1 MNISFVIPV
10 FNEEETIP
18 LFYKEISSSKALS
31 EYSLELIFIND
42 GSTDNT
48 LLEIQELQKTIL
60 VDNPQSAIRNP
71 QSAIRNPQSAIR
83 NPQSAIRNPQSAIR
97 NP

>member
-1 MNISFVIPV
+1 MPV

-18 LFYKEISSSKALS
+18 LFYEEISSSKALS
-31 EYSLELIFIND
+31 EYSLKLIFIND

-83 NPQSAIRNPQSAIR
+83 NPQSAIRNPQYF
-97 NP
+97 N